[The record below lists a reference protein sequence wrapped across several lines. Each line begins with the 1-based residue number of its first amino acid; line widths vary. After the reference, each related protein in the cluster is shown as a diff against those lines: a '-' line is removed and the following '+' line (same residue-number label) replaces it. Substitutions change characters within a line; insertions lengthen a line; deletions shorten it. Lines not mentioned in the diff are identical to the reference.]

1 MMKAA
6 GLGFILLF
14 VFGSVMPIDAQTA
27 QQIKLGLNKQ
37 KVVSKGKLT
46 IKFVSVV
53 EDSRCPVGVD
63 CIWAGNAKVQI
74 NATNQNGVSKT
85 FELNTGLEPQ
95 SVTFEGYEIKL
106 AGLLPHPRANL
117 PINPKRYIATFTLTK

>member
-6 GLGFILLF
+6 GLGFIFLF
-14 VFGSVMPIDAQTA
+14 VFGTVMAIDAQTA

-37 KVVSKGKLT
+37 KVVSKDQLT

-74 NATNQNGVSKT
+74 KVTNRKGDSKT
-85 FELNTGLEPQ
+85 YELNTHLEPQ
-95 SVTFEGYEIKL
+95 SVNFEGYEINL
-106 AGLLPHPRANL
+106 AGLLPHPRANTR
-117 PINPKRYIATFTLTK
+117 INPNRYTATFTLTK